1 MISAI
6 VAMANNNVIGKS
18 NDLPWYL
25 PADLAY
31 FKEKTSGG
39 TVIMGRKTFDSILD
53 RIHKPLPG
61 RKNIVISRNH
71 DYKPE
76 GVDVVDSVEDAIKLA
91 DSDEVFILGGEQI
104 YKLAMPLLDRI
115 YLTEVKADIDGD
127 AFFPNIP
134 GDFHEVSRESHKK
147 DEKNQYDYDFV
158 CLDKTA
164 HV

>member
-25 PADLAY
+25 PADLAR
-31 FKEKTSGG
+31 FKELTMGS
-39 TVIMGRKTFDSILD
+39 TVIMGRKTFDSILN

-61 RKNIVISRNH
+61 RKNIVISRNP
-71 DYKPE
+71 DYKPD
-76 GVDVVDSVEDAIKLA
+76 GVVVVDTIEDALKLA

-104 YKLAMPLLDRI
+104 FKLAMPLIDRI
-115 YLTEVKADIDGD
+115 HLTEVKMDIDGD
-127 AFFPNIP
+127 AFFPNIID
-134 GDFHEVSRESHKK
+134 DFQEIDRESHQK

-158 CLDKTA
+158 TLDRKT
-164 HV
+164 

>member
-25 PADLAY
+25 PADLAR
-31 FKEKTSGG
+31 FKELTMGS

-61 RKNIVISRNH
+61 RKNIVISRNP
-71 DYKPE
+71 DYKLD
-76 GVDVVDSVEDAIKLA
+76 GAVVVDTIEDALKLA

-104 YKLAMPLLDRI
+104 FKLTLPLIDRI
-115 YLTEVKADIDGD
+115 HLTEVKADIDGD
-127 AFFPNIP
+127 AFFPDVIDN
-134 GDFHEVSRESHKK
+134 FEETARESHQE
-147 DEKNQYDYDFV
+147 DEKNQYNYDFV
-158 CLDKTA
+158 TLDRKT
-164 HV
+164 